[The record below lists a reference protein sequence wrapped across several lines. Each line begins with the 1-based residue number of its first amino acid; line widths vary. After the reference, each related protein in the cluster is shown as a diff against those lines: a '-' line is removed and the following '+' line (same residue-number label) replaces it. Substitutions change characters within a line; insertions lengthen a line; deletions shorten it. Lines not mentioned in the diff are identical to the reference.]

1 MDKFFNSHKAT
12 LQNEKSLYDL
22 YEEKVRK
29 FSNDSGDVNFSALF
43 SDMKSMFMQKVASS
57 DEKIPSQKPMMME
70 KLMQNLE
77 LNHEKVQWKANE
89 SDDPLLYAFD
99 DKKNSHTSAKSTM
112 VPPMVVPYAI
122 DLLSHVI
129 RTSDSAIYI
138 NVPFCQTRC
147 AFCMFYINSY
157 KKEESARYT
166 DALIKEIEMWAQ
178 TNSVKNTK
186 SRKFSAVYLGGGTP
200 TSLEA
205 EDLGRIIK
213 AVKDNFDLSDNC
225 EITVEGRISYFTEEK
240 ILSCLK
246 NGATRFSLGV
256 QSFDTD
262 LRQSLGRIS
271 TKEEL
276 IKGLLKLKKICAP
289 YNAAVIIDL
298 IFGLPG
304 QDMKTFED
312 DLKTTAELPIDGVDL
327 YQIIMLEGAPMTKL
341 IKANKLSNAP
351 DRFQRAKMYKKGC
364 EYLIEKGFVQLS
376 CAHFARSNLEKNIY
390 NVLAKSQA
398 DILAFGP
405 GAGGK
410 IQGVSYMNVR
420 TYEDWIEKIQHN
432 KKTASMMF
440 ISEKNWKTYKKI
452 SEQMDLGY
460 IDFCTFS
467 NLFKTDIYEKLK
479 EVIDQWESTGL
490 LIKNETG
497 IKLTLAGRFHSVRMT
512 QILIDYMQE
521 KEEENTNS
529 DLYK

>member
-1 MDKFFNSHKAT
+1 MDIFLNSLNTT
-12 LQNEKSLYDL
+12 LDNEKSLYDF
-22 YEEKVRK
+22 YEKQVK
-29 FSNDSGDVNFSALF
+29 KYSTDSGEVNFSDLLSEMKHIFLQKIAT
-43 SDMKSMFMQKVASS
+43 SDDKA
-57 DEKIPSQKPMMME
+57 PSRRPMMME

-99 DKKNSHTSAKSTM
+99 DKKNSHTAAKSTM
-112 VPPMVVPYAI
+112 VPPPVVPYAI
-122 DLLSHVI
+122 DLLSHVV

-157 KKEESARYT
+157 KKEESVRYT
-166 DALIKEIEMWAQ
+166 DALIKEMKMWAQ
-178 TNSVKNTK
+178 TNSAKSIK

-200 TSLEA
+200 TALEA
-205 EDLGRIIK
+205 DDLGRILKEIK
-213 AVKDNFDLSDNC
+213 ENFPLTDNC

-240 ILSCLK
+240 IISCLK

-271 TKEEL
+271 TKDEL
-276 IKGLLKLKKICAP
+276 IKGLLKLKKLCAP

-304 QDMKTFED
+304 QNMQIFEE
-312 DLKTTAELPIDGVDL
+312 DLKTTAKLPLDGVDL
-327 YQIIMLEGAPMTKL
+327 YQLIMLDGAPMTKL
-341 IKANKLSNAP
+341 ISANKLSEAP
-351 DRFQRAKMYKKGC
+351 DRIQRAKMYKRGC
-364 EYLIEKGFVQLS
+364 EYLLSKGFEQLS
-376 CAHFARSNLEKNIY
+376 CAHFARSSLERNIY

-420 TYEDWIEKIQHN
+420 TYEHWIERIQMN
-432 KKTASMMF
+432 KKTAAMMF
-440 ISEKNWKTYKKI
+440 ISERNWKTYKKI

-460 IDFCTFS
+460 IDFYTFT
-467 NLFKTDIYEKLK
+467 NLFKTDIYAKIK
-479 EVIDQWESTGL
+479 EVIDQWETTGL
-490 LIKNETG
+490 LTKSQNG
-497 IKLTLAGRFHSVRMT
+497 IKLTLAGRFHCVRMT
-512 QILIDYMQE
+512 QILIDYLQE
-521 KEEENTNS
+521 QEENRS
-529 DLYK
+529 SKSV